1 MLLVLD
7 NLLRF
12 CNSSVSVGISIVQR
26 GSSGLWRNR
35 FDENKED
42 MEDHPEKVMMMI
54 GCRRIREMLNSSWR
68 IGSYRN

>member
-1 MLLVLD
+1 
-7 NLLRF
+7 
-12 CNSSVSVGISIVQR
+12 VGISIVQR